1 MGKLAGILLT
11 ASAIGLLAGA
21 AQASETITYTYDA
34 QGRLI
39 EVDHTGGPNDGVE
52 REYTYDD
59 ADNRTQK
66 KTTGA

>member
-1 MGKLAGILLT
+1 MRNLFGVLVAVSTLGLFAG
-11 ASAIGLLAGA
+11 SAL
-21 AQASETITYTYDA
+21 ASETITYTYDA

-39 EVDHTGGPNDGVE
+39 EVDHAGGPNNGVK

>member
-1 MGKLAGILLT
+1 MRKMARVLLA
-11 ASAIGLLAGA
+11 AAAIGLLAGA
-21 AQASETITYTYDA
+21 AHASETITYSYDA

-39 EVDHTGGPNDGVE
+39 EVDHAGGPNDGVK
-52 REYTYDD
+52 REYTDDD

>member
-1 MGKLAGILLT
+1 MGNLLG
-11 ASAIGLLAGA
+11 ALVAVSAIGLLAGSA
-21 AQASETITYTYDA
+21 LASETITYTYDA

-39 EVDHTGGPNDGVE
+39 QVDHAGGPNNGVK
-52 REYTYDD
+52 REYAYDD